1 MREWIRRKSRGRK
14 AMSSDMRELIDSFDA
29 HKPSARPVDHAS
41 DEGSQSGLDATE
53 VSDRP
58 SDTAHSGTHG

>member
-1 MREWIRRKSRGRK
+1 
-14 AMSSDMRELIDSFDA
+14 MSSDMRELIDSFDA

-41 DEGSQSGLDATE
+41 DHESHSELDAPE

-58 SDTAHSGTHG
+58 SDAAHSGTHG